1 VHVWINPTLP
11 AHFALSFIIFL
22 NGCKRIV
29 KLMQSGNRWVLL
41 TIALVLLGIFVVVA
55 FVLLSG
61 DNSSE
66 NALPT
71 LVVLNTLSPTDTEST
86 DDRSILELSS
96 TAYSVTVEVPSQTA
110 SPTETSLPA
119 SPSSTASPSPS
130 ASPTN
135 TTAPSQAVNATSPSV
150 NAATNTPSGSIVIAP
165 AGTAT
170 ATDML
175 ITQAPSATQQGQ
187 APIATLDPTGLVPFN
202 QPTNV
207 GGGSLRVL
215 SMLAPADEIMIS
227 LGTGIPSI
235 QSNQQW
241 VLVEL
246 FMICDGTTNCSP
258 ALTSFSLQ
266 SNLNRYAPTPLNI
279 ESAFGSLLLGNQS
292 LGHIA
297 FVIPRGES
305 PFALELNNGG
315 VDYRF
320 ALQ

>member
-1 VHVWINPTLP
+1 M
-11 AHFALSFIIFL
+11 
-22 NGCKRIV
+22 K
-29 KLMQSGNRWVLL
+29 SGNRWVLL
-41 TIALVLLGIFVVVA
+41 TMALVLTGILVVVA
-55 FVLLSG
+55 FMLLSG
-61 DNSSE
+61 NNSSE
-66 NALPT
+66 NVLPT
-71 LVVLNTLSPTDTEST
+71 QIVLNTVPATDTQSPE
-86 DDRSILELSS
+86 DRSILELSS
-96 TAYSVTVEVPSQTA
+96 TASSATVEVPSQTA
-110 SPTETSLPA
+110 SATETSLPA

-130 ASPTN
+130 VSL
-135 TTAPSQAVNATSPSV
+135 TTTIAPSQAVNATSASA
-150 NAATNTPSGSIVIAP
+150 NAATNTPSGSIVVAP

-170 ATDML
+170 ATTVL
-175 ITQAPSATQQGQ
+175 ITQAASPTQQGQ
-187 APIATLDPTGLVPFN
+187 NPIATLDPTGLVVFN
-202 QPTNV
+202 QPINV

-215 SMLAPADEIMIS
+215 SMVAPADEIMIS

-246 FMICDGTTNCSP
+246 FMVCDGTTNCSP

-266 SNLNRYAPTPLNI
+266 SNLNSYAPTPLNI

-297 FVIPRGES
+297 FVIPRGEI
-305 PFALELNNGG
+305 PFAVELNNGG